1 MHLHVP
7 DLLAAVGGGETRTV
21 GTRNAG
27 GVLHG
32 TRLPFLLERDVG
44 LRIPTA
50 VRAVVPQAQGGKPY
64 LLSGRHPNAGE
75 LQQMAHDIR
84 GKTHV
89 AVPEPGLDMPQ
100 QSRHLQRLHPVRLA
114 HDRHLDG
121 KRTVRLGLQPALRPL
136 LSGGRTARKA
146 ARGESFHLGCPGE
159 SGTLPRHRPRH
170 LGQDD
175 MPCERCELH
184 RHLRFEQRR
193 GPLSGQTTAGP
204 YVGELHVFPALHPA
218 GQDAQQ
224 LPAQTFGQHQLLA
237 HARRRTA
244 R

>member
-1 MHLHVP
+1 
-7 DLLAAVGGGETRTV
+7 
-21 GTRNAG
+21 
-27 GVLHG
+27 
-32 TRLPFLLERDVG
+32 
-44 LRIPTA
+44 
-50 VRAVVPQAQGGKPY
+50 
-64 LLSGRHPNAGE
+64 
-75 LQQMAHDIR
+75 
-84 GKTHV
+84 
-89 AVPEPGLDMPQ
+89 MPQ
-100 QSRHLQRLHPVRLA
+100 QPRHLQRLHPVRLA

-193 GPLSGQTTAGP
+193 GPLSGQTAAGP

-224 LPAQTFGQHQLLA
+224 LPAQTLGQHQLLA

-244 R
+244 RRDHREAEGHGHQDRSGRTFQLQHRQETCPTSSPYPYRRYAPMPTIPTWWHRPK